1 MARRCV
7 GVRIAILISALL
19 LALVATAPVAAYFG
33 GSEGLLA
40 AGTAMA
46 ICLLGGIL
54 ALVLDHLLAS
64 FGLAPY
70 SVLIGMIPR
79 MGLPLGLCAIVY
91 VVGGVLA
98 RAGLAYYL
106 LVFYPLMLLV
116 ETLLVVPKIESA
128 KAH

>member
-19 LALVATAPVAAYFG
+19 LALAAAAPVAAYLG

-46 ICLLGGIL
+46 ICLLGGIS
-54 ALVLDHLLAS
+54 ALVLDHLLGS
-64 FGLAPY
+64 IGLVPY
-70 SVLIGMIPR
+70 NVLIGMIPR
-79 MGLPLGLCAIVY
+79 MGLPLGLCMIVY

-98 RAGLAYYL
+98 RSGLAYYL
-106 LVFYPLMLLV
+106 LLFYPLMLLV
-116 ETLLVVPKIESA
+116 ETLLVVPKMESA